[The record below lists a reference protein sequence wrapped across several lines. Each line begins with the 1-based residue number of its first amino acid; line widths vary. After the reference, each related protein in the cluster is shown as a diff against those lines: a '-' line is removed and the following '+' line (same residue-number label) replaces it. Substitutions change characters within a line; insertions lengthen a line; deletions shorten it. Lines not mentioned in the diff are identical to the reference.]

1 MEDFD
6 FERAEQEL
14 GQVVSPGHATL
25 AAMYQDVIDQVR
37 QTHSDRPVDEIQ
49 AELIRVAR
57 ELGWEGDDAT
67 WRQFA
72 EAISTGMDVQVW
84 TDD

>member
-1 MEDFD
+1 MEEFD
-6 FERAEQEL
+6 FERAEQDM
-14 GQVVSPGHATL
+14 GHVVSPGHRTL

-49 AELIRVAR
+49 TELIRVAR
-57 ELGWEGDDAT
+57 ELGWEGEDAT

-72 EAISTGMDVQVW
+72 EAISTGMNVEVW

>member
-6 FERAEQEL
+6 FERAEQEM
-14 GQVVSPGHATL
+14 GHVVSPGQRAM
-25 AAMYQDVIDQVR
+25 AGMYQDVIDHVQ
-37 QTHSDRPVDEIQ
+37 QTHSGRPADEIHT
-49 AELIRVAR
+49 ELVRVAH
-57 ELGWEGDDAT
+57 ELGWEGDDGT

-72 EAISTGMDVQVW
+72 DAISTGMKVQVW

>member
-1 MEDFD
+1 LDDFD

-14 GQVVSPGHATL
+14 GHVVSPGNRTV

-37 QTHSDRPVDEIQ
+37 QTHNERPIDEIHT
-49 AELIRVAR
+49 ELIRVAS
-57 ELGWEGDDAT
+57 ELGWEGDEAT

-84 TDD
+84 TED

>member
-14 GQVVSPGHATL
+14 GQEASLGHRTL

-49 AELIRVAR
+49 TELIRVAR

-72 EAISTGMDVQVW
+72 EAISTGMNVEVW

>member
-14 GQVVSPGHATL
+14 GQEVSPGHRTL
-25 AAMYQDVIDQVR
+25 AGMYQDVIDQVR

-49 AELIRVAR
+49 IELIRVAR

-72 EAISTGMDVQVW
+72 EAISTGMNVEVW

>member
-14 GQVVSPGHATL
+14 GQEVSPGHRTL

-49 AELIRVAR
+49 TELIRVAR

-72 EAISTGMDVQVW
+72 EAISTGMNVEVW

>member
-1 MEDFD
+1 MDDFD
-6 FERAEQEL
+6 FERAEREM
-14 GQVVSPGHATL
+14 GQVVSPGHGTV

-37 QTHSDRPVDEIQ
+37 QTHIDRPVDEIQ